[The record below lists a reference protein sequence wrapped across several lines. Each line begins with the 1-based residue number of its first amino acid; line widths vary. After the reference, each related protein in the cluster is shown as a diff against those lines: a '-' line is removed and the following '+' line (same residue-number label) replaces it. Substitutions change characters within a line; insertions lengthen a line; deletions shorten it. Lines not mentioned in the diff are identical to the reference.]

1 MKRSYL
7 VAAVLLLTTLF
18 APACGSRSP
27 DCTRPDVFCVGLVT
41 DVGRVDNLSF
51 NQSAWEGVQ
60 QSMADG
66 AADWVQYIETI
77 DAKDY
82 DKNIAIFG
90 DAGYDVIVTVGFNLT
105 GATRAAAATYP
116 DTYFIG
122 VDQYQTATI
131 ANVSGLNFPE
141 DQAGFLAGALAA
153 MMSQTR
159 KIGAVCGTD
168 ESPSIW
174 RYCEGYRSGA
184 WIIDPSVQVFV
195 EYHNDVGFD
204 KTFVDPGWGAA
215 MADAMVDNGADVIF
229 GAGGATGDGAVKE
242 AALRGVYAIGAD
254 SDQYYSLPEAAPRLL
269 SSAIKLISPGVTELI
284 AAASTAQNGGAAF
297 PAGNFMGG
305 AGYAPYHDLDVQVSR
320 EIKARLEEINR
331 GLLDGTI
338 WTNVSPVKI
347 SNP

>member
-1 MKRSYL
+1 MKRLYL
-7 VAAVLLLTTLF
+7 VIAALLLTTLF
-18 APACGSRSP
+18 VPACGSRSP
-27 DCTRPDVFCVGLVT
+27 DCTLPEVFCVGLVT
-41 DVGRVDNLSF
+41 DVGKVDDQSF

-60 QSMADG
+60 QSRADG
-66 AADWVQYIETI
+66 AADWVQYIETT

-105 GATRAAAATYP
+105 DATRAAAATYP
-116 DTYFIG
+116 NTYFIG
-122 VDQYQTATI
+122 VDQYQTDTV

-141 DQAGFLAGALAA
+141 DKAGFLMGALAA

-168 ESPSIW
+168 EFPSTW

-184 WIIDPSVQVFV
+184 GSIDPNVQVFV
-195 EYHNDVGFD
+195 VYHNDVGFD

-215 MADAMVDNGADVIF
+215 TADAMVDNGVDVVF
-229 GAGGATGDGAVKE
+229 GAGGTTGNGAVTE
-242 AALRGVYAIGAD
+242 AVRRGVYAIGSD
-254 SDQYYSLPEAAPRLL
+254 SDQYYTLPEAAPRLL

-284 AAASTAQNGGAAF
+284 AAARTAQGGGAAF
-297 PAGNFMGG
+297 PAGNFMGRV
-305 AGYAPYHDLDVQVSR
+305 GYASYHDLDVQVSR
-320 EIKARLEEINR
+320 DIKVRLEEINQ